1 MKRYELRSE
10 FDCRAMRFFVHGDGS
25 VTTEYLVGGKEQ
37 KTWSLGYYDID
48 IEGRFMSPYT
58 KFDKEDARKIWN
70 LLRSIGYK
78 PCPYTSCDQTTC

>member
-10 FDCRAMRFFVHGDGS
+10 PDCRVMRFFVHGDGS

-37 KTWSLGYYDID
+37 KTWHLNHYGID
-48 IEGRFMSPYT
+48 IKHRFMSPDT

-78 PCPYTSCDQTTC
+78 P